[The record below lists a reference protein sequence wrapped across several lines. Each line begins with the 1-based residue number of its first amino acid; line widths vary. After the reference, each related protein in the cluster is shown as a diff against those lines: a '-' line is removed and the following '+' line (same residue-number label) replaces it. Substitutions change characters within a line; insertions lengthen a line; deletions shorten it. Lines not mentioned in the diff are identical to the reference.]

1 MTGVARGF
9 YSRAEIASIAEQVLG
24 RRLPGRSAQ
33 GILEESVVQNY
44 DLGSPLVLPPPDNR
58 KYRYF
63 KAGEALAKYLGA
75 YNHNQWPVN
84 GNTVSESASGQKQL
98 RVPDAVGAAND
109 YAGGYIVIFT
119 SPLQAYL
126 IVSNTASDGTEVT
139 LTLKDNLQS
148 TIPVGTWVTGYP
160 SMYRNVQAPPAPDP
174 DYISFV
180 CVPNINVQLN
190 HFFWGQVKGWC
201 YGVADGTVPGSA
213 ANHRDVY
220 FATSGNLSPYGDGPA
235 GIGGQY
241 AGYLLPRTENGSGDQ
256 LYFLQLE

>member
-1 MTGVARGF
+1 MRGTSRGF
-9 YSRAEIASIAEQVLG
+9 YSRAELASIADQILG
-24 RRLPGRSAQ
+24 RRLPGRPGQ
-33 GILEESVVQNY
+33 CILEESAIQNY
-44 DLGSPLVLPPPDNR
+44 ELGSPLVLPPPDNR

-63 KAGEALAKYLGA
+63 KSGKALTRYLGA
-75 YNHNQWPVN
+75 YNHNQWPIN
-84 GNTVSESASGQKQL
+84 GNTVSESAVGQKQL
-98 RVPDAVGAAND
+98 KVPDAAGAAND

-126 IVSNTASDGTEVT
+126 IVSNTASDGTEVI
-139 LTLKDNLQS
+139 LTLKDNLK
-148 TIPVGTWVTGYP
+148 TIVPVGTWVTGYP
-160 SMYRNVQAPPAPDP
+160 SMYRNVQAPPAPAP
-174 DYISFV
+174 DYITFV
-180 CVPNINVQLN
+180 CVPNINVQLD

-235 GIGGQY
+235 GVGGQY